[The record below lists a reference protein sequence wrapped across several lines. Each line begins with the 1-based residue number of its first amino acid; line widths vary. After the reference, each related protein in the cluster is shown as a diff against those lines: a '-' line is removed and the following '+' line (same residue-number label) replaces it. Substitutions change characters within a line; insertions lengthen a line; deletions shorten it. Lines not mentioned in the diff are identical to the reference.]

1 MWISVAAIKL
11 KHHYRIPCSSFI
23 PISSCLIA
31 DEGEAEA
38 FQKEQIV
45 FSTARDVFF
54 LSLFCYRTKCFGA
67 KEKNRARRPIWLPCL
82 RHTQVLRSTSEW
94 KKRGRRAKGRLRGW
108 RVPGSALL
116 RKTSSGW
123 EARESRYNFSLLFLF
138 YFSSSS
144 SCYSSPGLGC
154 RAEKRPCWRGR
165 VVPLRFCSISCL
177 CSPLDVYPIALPSSP
192 SHCLNATI

>member
-94 KKRGRRAKGRLRGW
+94 KKWGRRAKGRLRGW

-123 EARESRYNFSLLFLF
+123 EARESRYNFSSYSCFIFLLLLLLATLRPDSVAEQRKDPAGAVELFLYVF
-138 YFSSSS
+138 
-144 SCYSSPGLGC
+144 
-154 RAEKRPCWRGR
+154 
-165 VVPLRFCSISCL
+165 VPFLVCVRL
-177 CSPLDVYPIALPSSP
+177 
-192 SHCLNATI
+192 